1 MKLWKVVYVAGAV
14 TAAGVIARSVRYGHS
29 ADFDR
34 TVTLAIQRRKG
45 KRFAR
50 LMWLASWAGFPPQSR
65 TLPFVYPALFALAG
79 LPREAIFQLAGWGTS
94 GISFAV
100 KSVMRRP
107 RPFGDEFTIYKAN
120 IGGTSFPSGHVINYI
135 GVYGTLAV
143 ILSHRLKST
152 VLRRLVVAV
161 VGLKIALVGPSR
173 IYLGHHWFTDVL
185 TSYLLG
191 SSYIVLLNSVY
202 KRVARWST

>member
-1 MKLWKVVYVAGAV
+1 MPEVVTQPSAPGSKLYVFEAVKTKSPSTPDLVTWIGSARGA
-14 TAAGVIARSVRYGHS
+14 
-29 ADFDR
+29 
-34 TVTLAIQRRKG
+34 
-45 KRFAR
+45 
-50 LMWLASWAGFPPQSR
+50 
-65 TLPFVYPALFALAG
+65 
-79 LPREAIFQLAGWGTS
+79 
-94 GISFAV
+94 ISFAV

-107 RPFGDEFTIYKAN
+107 RPFGEEFTVHKAN

-152 VLRRLVVAV
+152 FLRRIVVGF

-191 SSYIVLLNSVY
+191 SSYVVLLSSVY
-202 KRVARWST
+202 KRVARRSS